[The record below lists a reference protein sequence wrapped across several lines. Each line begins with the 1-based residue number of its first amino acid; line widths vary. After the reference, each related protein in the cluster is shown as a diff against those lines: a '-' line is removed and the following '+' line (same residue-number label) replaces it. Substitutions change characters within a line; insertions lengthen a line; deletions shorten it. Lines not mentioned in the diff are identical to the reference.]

1 MGAFYANDPRASIP
15 FIRESVFGG
24 KSGSV
29 HFWPDLMIPS
39 TKFFILYNSA
49 FIAMVVAEASD
60 CGMLVFTGTSA
71 TKNFGCWTSTCG
83 CGTWTYTWGCGV
95 SATKNFGCC
104 TLTWACGTLT
114 YT

>member
-15 FIRESVFGG
+15 LIRESAFGG

-49 FIAMVVAEASD
+49 FIAIAVAEAPD
-60 CGMLVFTGTSA
+60 CGMFVVTGTSTA
-71 TKNFGCWTSTCG
+71 E
-83 CGTWTYTWGCGV
+83 
-95 SATKNFGCC
+95 NFGCC
-104 TLTWACGTLT
+104 TLTWICGSLAYTLG
-114 YT
+114 